1 MRIPTLATMAL
12 IAATPAL
19 AEGDALVI
27 GNSRYSAMQTLFG
40 AARVAASAQA
50 MREKGFDVSEV
61 QDADALAMRDAFGDF
76 AEMLAEDGD
85 GPVVIVLAGAFL
97 HGVGG
102 AYLLPVEGDG
112 TINEADVLTEAFPLD
127 AALSI
132 LAQYPGRAFLIL
144 GESAAEPEIGPLL
157 TLGAGALDIPQGVTV
172 LRGPAMDVARY
183 AARDLARA
191 GRILPRAAEEYA
203 LRLEGFAPKDLVI
216 VKPADAAA
224 PQGATEPPLPDP
236 EAPEAAIPLA
246 EAPADEP
253 EVTEP
258 AAEPDAPEDPVAEAP
273 EPDAPED
280 PVAEAP
286 EPDASEDP
294 VAEAPEPEP
303 EPEAPAVDPE
313 DELAWKLA
321 QGADTAE
328 GYGAYLSRFPEG
340 VFSNAARQ
348 RLKAIEDEPFY
359 QQRRAEER
367 LELDR
372 EARRAVQRDL
382 TMLGFD
388 TRGID
393 GIFGAGTRG
402 AIGSWQ
408 EGEGDEASGY
418 LTAPQIARIDEQA
431 ATRAAELE
439 REAEQRQADLEQQDR
454 LFWGDMQGRG
464 DEASIRAYLE
474 RFPDG
479 MFVEDARALLRGI
492 ERQREERAAGSDR
505 RAWER
510 AESGGT
516 EEAYRSYLESF
527 PGGAFAAEA
536 ESRVRRLERESG
548 RVQDVAAARQEEA
561 ELNLNA
567 VAKRLAEARL
577 SQLGLPVG
585 GVDGR
590 FDDDTRR
597 ALRRY
602 QETRG
607 LRVSGFLDE
616 QTVVRLLADGVL
628 GND

>member
-1 MRIPTLATMAL
+1 MRIPTLAAMAL
-12 IAATPAL
+12 IAASPAL

-50 MREKGFDVSEV
+50 MRDKGFDVAEV
-61 QDADALAMRDAFGDF
+61 QDADAPAMREAFGDF
-76 AEMLAEDGD
+76 AEMLAEDEG

-97 HGVGG
+97 HGTGG

-112 TINEADVLTEAFPLD
+112 AIDEAEVLTEAFPLD
-127 AALSI
+127 AALSV
-132 LAQYPGRAFLIL
+132 LEQYPGRAFLIL
-144 GESAAEPEIGPLL
+144 GESAAEPEVGPWLR
-157 TLGAGALDIPQGVTV
+157 LGAGDLDIPQGVTV
-172 LRGPAMDVARY
+172 LRGPAADVARY

-191 GRILPRAAEEYA
+191 GRLLPRAAAEYA
-203 LRLEGFAPKDLVI
+203 LTLEGYAPQDLVI
-216 VKPADAAA
+216 VQPEEAGA

-236 EAPEAAIPLA
+236 EAPEAA
-246 EAPADEP
+246 APKP
-253 EVTEP
+253 EE
-258 AAEPDAPEDPVAEAP
+258 PVAEAP
-273 EPDAPED
+273 EPA
-280 PVAEAP
+280 
-286 EPDASEDP
+286 
-294 VAEAPEPEP
+294 P

-313 DELAWKLA
+313 DELAWNLA

-328 GYGAYLSRFPEG
+328 GYDAYLSRFPEG
-340 VFSNAARQ
+340 AFASAARQ

-359 QQRRAEER
+359 QQRRAEEQ

-372 EARRAVQRDL
+372 EARRGVQRDL

-393 GIFGAGTRG
+393 GIFGPGTRG
-402 AIGSWQ
+402 AIEAWQ
-408 EGEGDEASGY
+408 EGEGIEASGY
-418 LTAPQIARIDEQA
+418 LTAAQIATIDTRA
-431 ATRAAELE
+431 AARAAELE
-439 REAEQRQADLEQQDR
+439 REAEQRQAELERQDR

-479 MFVEDARALLRGI
+479 AFVEDARALLRGI
-492 ERQREERAAGSDR
+492 ERQREERAAASDR

-510 AESGGT
+510 AEAGGT
-516 EEAYRSYLESF
+516 VEAYRDYLETF

-536 ESRVRRLERESG
+536 ESRVRRLEQESG
-548 RVQDVAAARQEEA
+548 RVQDVAVARQEEA

-567 VAKRLAEARL
+567 AAKRLAEARL

-585 GVDGR
+585 EVDGR
-590 FDDDTRR
+590 FDEDTRR

-607 LRVSGFLDE
+607 LRVSGYFDE

>member
-1 MRIPTLATMAL
+1 MRIPTLAAMAL
-12 IAATPAL
+12 IAASPAL

-50 MREKGFDVSEV
+50 MRDKGFDVAEV
-61 QDADALAMRDAFGDF
+61 QDADAPAMREAFGAF
-76 AEMLAEDGD
+76 AEMLAEDAG

-97 HGVGG
+97 HGTGG
-102 AYLLPVEGDG
+102 AYLLPVESDG
-112 TINEADVLTEAFPLD
+112 AIDEARVLTEAFPLD
-127 AALSI
+127 AALSV
-132 LAQYPGRAFLIL
+132 LEQYPGRAFLIL
-144 GESAAEPEIGPLL
+144 GESAAEPEVGPWLR
-157 TLGAGALDIPQGVTV
+157 LGAGDLDIPQGVTV
-172 LRGPAMDVARY
+172 LRGPAADVARY

-191 GRILPRAAEEYA
+191 GRLLSRAAADYA
-203 LRLEGFAPKDLVI
+203 LTLEGYAPQDLVI
-216 VKPADAAA
+216 VQPEEPGA

-236 EAPEAAIPLA
+236 EAPEA
-246 EAPADEP
+246 
-253 EVTEP
+253 
-258 AAEPDAPEDPVAEAP
+258 EAP
-273 EPDAPED
+273 EPA
-280 PVAEAP
+280 
-286 EPDASEDP
+286 
-294 VAEAPEPEP
+294 P

-313 DELAWKLA
+313 DELAWNLA

-328 GYGAYLSRFPEG
+328 GYDAYLSRFPEG
-340 VFSNAARQ
+340 AFAGAARQ

-359 QQRRAEER
+359 QQRRAEEQ

-393 GIFGAGTRG
+393 GIFGSGTRG
-402 AIGSWQ
+402 AIKAWQ
-408 EGEGDEASGY
+408 KDEGVETSGY
-418 LTAPQIARIDEQA
+418 LTAGQIATIDTRA
-431 ATRAAELE
+431 AARAAELE
-439 REAEQRQADLEQQDR
+439 REAEQRQAELERQDR

-479 MFVEDARALLRGI
+479 AFVEDARALLREI
-492 ERQREERAAGSDR
+492 ERQREERAAASDR
-505 RAWER
+505 QAWER
-510 AESGGT
+510 AEAGGT
-516 EEAYRSYLESF
+516 VEAYRDYLETF

-536 ESRVRRLERESG
+536 ESRVRRLEQESG
-548 RVQDVAAARQEEA
+548 RVQDVAVARQEEA

-585 GVDGR
+585 EVDGR
-590 FDDDTRR
+590 FDEDTRR

-607 LRVSGFLDE
+607 LRVSGYFDE

>member
-12 IAATPAL
+12 IAASPAL

-50 MREKGFDVSEV
+50 MREKGFDVAEV
-61 QDADALAMRDAFGDF
+61 QDADALAMREAFADF
-76 AEMLAEDGD
+76 AELLPENDG

-102 AYLLPVEGDG
+102 AYLLPVGGDG
-112 TINEADVLTEAFPLD
+112 AIVEADVLTGAFPLD
-127 AALSI
+127 AALSV

-157 TLGAGALDIPQGVTV
+157 QLGAGELDIPQGVTV
-172 LRGPAMDVARY
+172 LRGPAADVARY

-203 LRLEGFAPKDLVI
+203 LTLEGYAPQDLVI
-216 VKPADAAA
+216 VQPAETAEAE
-224 PQGATEPPLPDP
+224 GATEPPLPDP
-236 EAPEAAIPLA
+236 EAPEAA
-246 EAPADEP
+246 EP
-253 EVTEP
+253 EQE
-258 AAEPDAPEDPVAEAP
+258 PVAA
-273 EPDAPED
+273 
-280 PVAEAP
+280 
-286 EPDASEDP
+286 
-294 VAEAPEPEP
+294 APEPEP
-303 EPEAPAVDPE
+303 EPEEPAIDPE
-313 DELAWKLA
+313 DQLAWNLA
-321 QGADTAE
+321 QGADTQE
-328 GYGAYLSRFPEG
+328 GYEAYLSRFPEG
-340 VFSNAARQ
+340 AFSNAARQ

-359 QQRRAEER
+359 QQRRAEEQ

-372 EARRAVQRDL
+372 EARQSVQRDL

-393 GIFGAGTRG
+393 GIFGPGTRG
-402 AIGSWQ
+402 AIEAWQ
-408 EGEGDEASGY
+408 EGEGLEASGY
-418 LTAPQIARIDEQA
+418 LTAQQIASIDTQA
-431 ATRAAELE
+431 ASRAAELE
-439 REAEQRQADLEQQDR
+439 REAEQRQADLERRDR
-454 LFWGDMQGRG
+454 LYWGDMQGRG
-464 DEASIRAYLE
+464 DEASIRSYLE
-474 RFPDG
+474 RFPEG
-479 MFVEDARALLRGI
+479 AFVEDARAILRGI
-492 ERQREERAAGSDR
+492 ERQREERAAVADR

-516 EEAYRSYLESF
+516 IEAYQAYLETF

-536 ESRVRRLERESG
+536 ESRVRRLEREDG
-548 RVQDVAAARQEEA
+548 RVQDVAVARQEEA

-585 GVDGR
+585 EVDGR

-607 LRVSGFLDE
+607 LRISGYFDE

-628 GND
+628 GNE